1 MASEAMKTYME
12 KMDKA
17 LAHLQKELG
26 TVRAGRANPAVL
38 DKVMVDYYGSPTPIQ
53 QVAAVSV
60 PEARMLVI
68 SPWDVS
74 LIRDIEKAILSSDVG
89 ITPSNDGKVIRLA
102 FPSPTE
108 ERRKQLTK
116 EVMKH
121 GEECKVAVR
130 NVRREAIDH
139 FKAQKKKSE
148 ITEDDLKE
156 LEHEIQK
163 VTDNHTKDIDRICEE
178 KNNEIMEI

>member
-1 MASEAMKTYME
+1 MADDSMKVYTE

-17 LAHLQKELG
+17 LAHLKKELG
-26 TVRAGRANPAVL
+26 AVRAGRANPAVL

-68 SPWDVS
+68 SPWDGS

-116 EVMKH
+116 DVMKM
-121 GEECKVAVR
+121 GEECKVTVR
-130 NVRREAIDH
+130 GIRRDAIDH

-156 LEHEIQK
+156 LEHDVQK
-163 VTDNHTKDIDRICEE
+163 ITDKHTKDIDHICEE

>member
-1 MASEAMKTYME
+1 MDKEATKQYKE

-17 LAHLQKELG
+17 LEHLQKELG
-26 TVRAGRANPAVL
+26 AVRAGRANPAVL

-74 LIRDIEKAILSSDVG
+74 LIKDIEKAILSSDIG
-89 ITPSNDGKVIRLA
+89 ITPSNDGKVIRLG
-102 FPSPTE
+102 FPAPTE

-116 EVMKH
+116 DVMKM
-121 GEECKVAVR
+121 GEEGKVAVR
-130 NVRREAIDH
+130 NIRRDAIEH
-139 FKAQKKKSE
+139 FKAAKKKSE
-148 ITEDDLKE
+148 LTEDDLKE
-156 LEHEIQK
+156 LENEIQK
-163 VTDNHTKDIDRICEE
+163 VTDKHTKEVDRICEE
-178 KNNEIMEI
+178 KKNEIMEI